1 MRGYTGILGDLG
13 ICYDMQGFRGI
24 CGDMR
29 GCFGEVVGGLGAS
42 RVIFVFSWVFSRKSW
57 VLVSDWYLTGI

>member
-29 GCFGEVVGGLGAS
+29 GCFGRVVGGLGRYPGNFRFFEGFLEEKLS
-42 RVIFVFSWVFSRKSW
+42 F
-57 VLVSDWYLTGI
+57 GI

>member
-29 GCFGEVVGGLGAS
+29 GCFGEVVGGLGGYAGNFRFFEGFLEEKLS
-42 RVIFVFSWVFSRKSW
+42 F
-57 VLVSDWYLTGI
+57 GI